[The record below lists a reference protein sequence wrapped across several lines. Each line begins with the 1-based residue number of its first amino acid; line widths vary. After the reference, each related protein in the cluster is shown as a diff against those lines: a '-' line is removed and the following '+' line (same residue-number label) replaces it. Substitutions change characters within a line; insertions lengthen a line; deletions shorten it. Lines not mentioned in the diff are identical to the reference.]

1 MEKLAIAGV
10 VIMYLLIIAFQ
21 HLLNWG
27 YRQDNKDFPIPL
39 VILGQLFSLVLLF
52 GLTMSVIK
60 AF

>member
-27 YRQDNKDFPIPL
+27 YRQDNRDFHIPL
-39 VILGQLFSLVLLF
+39 VLLGQLFSLVLLF